1 MRTSIGN
8 VPTISKYTT
17 IGIWLVYSLD
27 SITITCCSKGP
38 SAQPTTEPWV
48 DLQPIKTL
56 DVVPLTDQGD
66 IEL

>member
-1 MRTSIGN
+1 MF
-8 VPTISKYTT
+8 
-17 IGIWLVYSLD
+17 WLVYSLD

-38 SAQPTTEPWV
+38 SAQPTTEPCV